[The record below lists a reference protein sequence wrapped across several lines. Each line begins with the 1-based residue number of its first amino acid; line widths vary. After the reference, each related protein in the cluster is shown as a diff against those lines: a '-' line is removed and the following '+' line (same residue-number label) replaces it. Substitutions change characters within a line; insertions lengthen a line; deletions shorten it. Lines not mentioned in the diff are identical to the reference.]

1 MNNISYF
8 SYPKYIC
15 LVKKIIYDH
24 LIYVMYDLHALSLS
38 LSLFLSIFFSFL
50 SRSFHSTLEFACV
63 LRIHIELRLPAT
75 PLLSACCCL

>member
-38 LSLFLSIFFSFL
+38 LVLFIRPSSLHVCYVFI
-50 SRSFHSTLEFACV
+50 
-63 LRIHIELRLPAT
+63 
-75 PLLSACCCL
+75 